1 MAALAAISSMPIA
14 AAVKVE
20 RLAAVVDS
28 PAATLGEQQSALATL
43 GALRGP
49 GAVAALSARLDAL
62 ATGGVAGALQ
72 LDLLQAART
81 TGAPSLLARLEQL
94 GAGRTLE
101 GVAAALPEALEQGG
115 SAQRGRRLAANDT
128 AAQCTRCHTLG
139 NSVSDVGPSLNGIG
153 ARLSRAE
160 LVESLLDPGATL
172 AAGFEND
179 VDVSPMPPMGAV
191 LEPGQIRD
199 LVEFL
204 ATEGN

>member
-1 MAALAAISSMPIA
+1 
-14 AAVKVE
+14 
-20 RLAAVVDS
+20 
-28 PAATLGEQQSALATL
+28 
-43 GALRGP
+43 
-49 GAVAALSARLDAL
+49 
-62 ATGGVAGALQ
+62 
-72 LDLLQAART
+72 
-81 TGAPSLLARLEQL
+81 
-94 GAGRTLE
+94 
-101 GVAAALPEALEQGG
+101 
-115 SAQRGRRLAANDT
+115 
-128 AAQCTRCHTLG
+128 
-139 NSVSDVGPSLNGIG
+139 LNGIG